1 MTSGNVMP
9 NNTPKKRKLE
19 PDEPAVN
26 LSVPPR
32 SSGAKAFGS
41 SQAQQKSQFEEVLEK
56 LTQDISG
63 LKEKNSEKDQQWER
77 PPLEDFNEM
86 RDDICFQQIDA
97 EEGTLQGGKTTV
109 RLFGVTEVGA
119 VSSPRSMSL
128 RLTLLQERTFGPP
141 SCHRIPALSVY
152 RRSRELH
159 QRGLRT
165 LPGIS
170 GEQAGP
176 IPTND
181 PVRPDS
187 DERKPVRVSGEPK
200 ELLSQDHRD
209 GAETYQQVTNYAG
222 EEHPK
227 HQLQEHVEVLVRGY

>member
-19 PDEPAVN
+19 LDEPAVN

-41 SQAQQKSQFEEVLEK
+41 SQPQQKSQFEKDLEK

-77 PPLEDFNEM
+77 PPLEDFNET

-119 VSSPRSMSL
+119 VGYSRPMSL
-128 RLTLLQERTFGPP
+128 LLTLLQERAFGPA
-141 SCHRIPALSVY
+141 SCHWISALSIY
-152 RRSRELH
+152 RRSCEFH

-176 IPTND
+176 VPTND
-181 PVRPDS
+181 PICPDS

-209 GAETYQQVTNYAG
+209 GAETYQQITECSG
-222 EEHPK
+222 EKHPK
-227 HQLQEHVEVLVRGY
+227 HQLQEHVEVLL